1 MPRRLLAPLTLVAAL
16 ALAAAAPAQ
25 DRAATLADIR
35 AELSVLAGE
44 IQSLRAELLAGPAG
58 GGGINT
64 SGGAIFQPMA
74 GLSWRLSKNLD
85 FALMAGKL
93 RSLRS
98 DLDTGVLDLG
108 LVYRFNT
115 LESR

>member
-1 MPRRLLAPLTLVAAL
+1 MRGEPEHTVRELARRV
-16 ALAAAAPAQ
+16 
-25 DRAATLADIR
+25 RAGED
-35 AELSVLAGE
+35 LAGV
-44 IQSLRAELLAGPAG
+44 
-58 GGGINT
+58 
-64 SGGAIFQPMA
+64 A

-93 RSLRS
+93 RSLKG
-98 DLDTGVLDLG
+98 DLDTEVLDVG